1 MNAQKNKT
9 VLAISSHVARGS
21 VGNRSVVFV
30 LEYLGHPVW
39 SVPTIMLPW
48 HPGHGRSTPIRPD
61 DEAFSR
67 FLEELGTAP
76 WLGEIDAV
84 ITGYFGSPAQAVA
97 VAGLV
102 AKVKAANPDA
112 LYLCDPVIGDDGGL
126 YVLPE
131 TAAAVRD
138 ILLPTADLATPNRFE
153 LSWFSGRA
161 MGDTETVIEAARTLG
176 PQRVL
181 VTSANAE
188 APENIANLYLSADE
202 TLLAEHRRIDHPV
215 KGTGD
220 LTASLFLSRLLNGLP
235 PREALKETTAAVY
248 EMFANAAA
256 RGADELMLETD
267 ARILCAPTALVS
279 LRELSPAPA

>member
-1 MNAQKNKT
+1 MKAHKNKT

-61 DEAFSR
+61 DEAFAL
-67 FLEELGTAP
+67 FLRELGSAP
-76 WLGEIDAV
+76 WLGEIDAI

-97 VAGLV
+97 VAELV
-102 AKVKAANPDA
+102 SQVKAANPDA
-112 LYLCDPVIGDDGGL
+112 LFVCDPVIGDDGGL

-138 ILLPTADLATPNRFE
+138 ILLPIADLATPNRFE
-153 LSWFSGRA
+153 LSWFAGRDLE
-161 MGDTETVIEAARTLG
+161 DTASVVDAARILG

-181 VTSANAE
+181 VTSAQGSA
-188 APENIANLYLSADE
+188 AGSIANLYLSTAE

-267 ARILCAPTALVS
+267 ARILCAPTALVT
-279 LRELSPAPA
+279 LRDLSPAPA

>member
-1 MNAQKNKT
+1 MNARKHKS

-61 DEAFSR
+61 DEAFAR
-67 FLEELGTAP
+67 FLMELGSAP

-97 VAGLV
+97 VAELV
-102 AKVKAANPDA
+102 GQVKSANPAA
-112 LYLCDPVIGDDGGL
+112 LFLCDPVIGDDGGL
-126 YVLPE
+126 YVLSE
-131 TAAAVRD
+131 TAAAIRD
-138 ILLPTADLATPNRFE
+138 ILLPIADLATPNRFE
-153 LSWFSGRA
+153 LSWFAGQPLNDMA
-161 MGDTETVIEAARTLG
+161 AIIDAARRLG
-176 PQRVL
+176 PRRVL
-181 VTSANAE
+181 VTSAE
-188 APENIANLYLSADE
+188 GKSPGNIANLYLSAE
-202 TLLAEHRRIDHPV
+202 ESLLAEHRRIDHPV

-235 PREALKETTAAVY
+235 PREALRETTAAVY

-267 ARILCAPTALVS
+267 ARILNAPTALVTVN
-279 LRELSPAPA
+279 ELTPTPA